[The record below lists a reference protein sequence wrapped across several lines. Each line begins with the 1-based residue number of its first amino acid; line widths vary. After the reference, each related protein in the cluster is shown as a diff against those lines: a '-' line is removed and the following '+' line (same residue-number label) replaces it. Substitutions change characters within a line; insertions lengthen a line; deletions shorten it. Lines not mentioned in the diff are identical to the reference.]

1 MFFMVSA
8 FAKIARAPFAFKSRF
23 VPPLAFI
30 EPATLVVPDA
40 VNGNPFH
47 LRSATDQKPAHG
59 YAGHGCNQSGHTE
72 RALVLLA
79 VLNSL
84 QFTLRPPVVAFKPL
98 QPEPHFH
105 SVLFALLRSLPEN
118 AKKKHKRTG

>member
-23 VPPLAFI
+23 VASLAFI

-47 LRSATDQKPAHG
+47 LRSATDQKTAHG
-59 YAGHGCNQSGHTE
+59 YASHGRNQPGHTE
-72 RALVLLA
+72 RAFVLLA

-84 QFTLRPPVVAFKPL
+84 QFTLRTPVVTFKPL

-105 SVLFALLRSLPEN
+105 PVLFALL
-118 AKKKHKRTG
+118 